1 VLVRRGTLGQAIAP
15 KSGARTRLPVAAKG
29 RGNPVVAQQRST
41 STSAGARH
49 RPADTKPV
57 GDWFIGLG
65 CLVAIVLAVVVG
77 NAATIAVGKNPLEP
91 DRMLTHAAGAPS
103 KADDYV
109 EGLAKLGIAR
119 LPCSP
124 AAPTTRSQTC
134 FRYAR

>member
-1 VLVRRGTLGQAIAP
+1 MLVRQGTRGQGIAP
-15 KSGARTRLPVAAKG
+15 KSGARTRLRVAAKG
-29 RGNPVVAQQRST
+29 RGNSVVVQQRST

-49 RPADTKPV
+49 RSAEPKPV

-77 NAATIAVGKNPLEP
+77 TAATIAVGKNPLEP
-91 DRMLTHAAGAPS
+91 DRMLAHAVSAPS
-103 KADDYV
+103 RADDYV

-134 FRYAR
+134 SRYAR